1 MLYHGLRQPDPSALE
16 DTRKF
21 IDLLRQPGVFTKVI
35 VHQNLDPN
43 EIAYHVRK
51 PWGQDGSAFDF
62 LEHTIVID
70 GVVSTTNLNLL
81 AWSNDT
87 QRFQTLC
94 SLMGKSGKDDV
105 RQRRRLIFM
114 FFHAICHELGHVF
127 ITYLNKGL
135 GETPPKIC
143 DLQMLGNVERT

>member
-1 MLYHGLRQPDPSALE
+1 MTTNRYQIFAARQNTQQTPGLVPIPINPGSLEQRCVHSIVNRGRRWACGQRGIGTFRMIYMLYHGLRQPDPSALE

-81 AWSNDT
+81 A
-87 QRFQTLC
+87 
-94 SLMGKSGKDDV
+94 
-105 RQRRRLIFM
+105 
-114 FFHAICHELGHVF
+114 
-127 ITYLNKGL
+127 
-135 GETPPKIC
+135 
-143 DLQMLGNVERT
+143 